1 MDKIID
7 IDDRVPA
14 RKRKRKIRT
23 NIKFSVLITIFL
35 LCIFCLLYFQSAYS
49 KIQTIQLSGNVLLT
63 AEEYEALYD
72 FAKGDSIWGFKEK
85 EVEQKLM
92 KNEWIKSV
100 KINRELLTT
109 VRVTVEEWPKV
120 AYISRNNTFYPMLE
134 NGYILEQEK
143 SDIPI
148 DAPIFLQFE
157 DEKLRKKIVK
167 QLAKLNPEV
176 LALIS
181 QIKSA
186 PTESDPYSIVL
197 YMNDGYEVR
206 AEISSFASKLNYY
219 PSIIAQI
226 EQNESF
232 EKGIIDME
240 VGSYYRPFSG
250 EYDSLSLDGL
260 EEGQSTEE
268 DGQSTE
274 EGGQSSDEVE
284 DNVGGG
290 TDAE

>member
-49 KIQTIQLSGNVLLT
+49 KIQTIKLSGNELLT
-63 AEEYEALYD
+63 SEEYEALFD
-72 FAKGDSIWGFKEK
+72 FAKGDSIWSFKEQ
-85 EVEQKLM
+85 EVEQKLL
-92 KNEWIKSV
+92 KNDWIKSV
-100 KINRELLTT
+100 QVKRDLLTT

-120 AYISRNNTFYPMLE
+120 AYIEKDNTFYPMLE
-134 NGYILEQEK
+134 NGYVLEQEK
-143 SDIPI
+143 IDMPI
-148 DAPIFLQFE
+148 DAPIFLQFD

-186 PTESDPYSIVL
+186 PTKSDPYSIVL

-206 AEISSFASKLNYY
+206 AEITSFASKLNYY

-226 EQNESF
+226 EQGDSF
-232 EKGIIDME
+232 EKGVIDIE
-240 VGSYYRPFSG
+240 VGSYYRPYSG
-250 EYDSLSLDGL
+250 EYNDLALDSL
-260 EEGQSTEE
+260 EEGQSTDE
-268 DGQSTE
+268 D
-274 EGGQSSDEVE
+274 GGQSSEE
-284 DNVGGG
+284 TLGGG

>member
-35 LCIFCLLYFQSAYS
+35 LCIFCLLYFQSEYS
-49 KIQTIQLSGNVLLT
+49 KIQTIQLSGNDLLT
-63 AEEYEALYD
+63 AEEYEAFYD
-72 FAKGDSIWGFKEK
+72 FAKGDSIWSFKEN
-85 EVEQKLM
+85 EVEQKLL
-92 KNEWIKSV
+92 KNKWIKSV
-100 KINRELLTT
+100 KIKRELLTT

-120 AYISRNNTFYPMLE
+120 AYISTNNTFYPMLE
-134 NGYILEQEK
+134 NGYVFEQEK
-143 SDIPI
+143 IDVPI
-148 DAPIFLQFE
+148 DAPIFLQFD

-232 EKGIIDME
+232 EKGIIDIE

-250 EYDSLSLDGL
+250 EYDSLSLDSL
-260 EEGQSTEE
+260 EEGQSVDE
-268 DGQSTE
+268 DGQSV
-274 EGGQSSDEVE
+274 GEVE

-290 TDAE
+290 TGAE

>member
-14 RKRKRKIRT
+14 RKRRRKLRT
-23 NIKFSVLITIFL
+23 NIKFTVLITIFL
-35 LCIFCLLYFQSAYS
+35 LCIFCLLYYQSPYS
-49 KIQTIQLSGNVLLT
+49 KIQTIKLSGNELLT
-63 AEEYEALYD
+63 EEEYKELYT
-72 FAKGDSIWGFKEK
+72 FVKGDSIWNLKEK
-85 EVEQKLM
+85 EVEQMLL
-92 KNEWIKSV
+92 KNEWIKAV
-100 KINRELLTT
+100 EIKKEWLTT
-109 VRVTVEEWPKV
+109 VHVKVEEWPKV
-120 AYISRNNTFYPMLE
+120 AYISKDNAFYPMLE

-206 AEISSFASKLNYY
+206 GEISTFASKLNYY

-232 EKGIIDME
+232 EKGIIDIE

-250 EYDSLSLDGL
+250 EYDNVALDSLEEEQTSD
-260 EEGQSTEE
+260 EEGQP
-268 DGQSTE
+268 
-274 EGGQSSDEVE
+274 SDEVE
-284 DNVGGG
+284 ETLGGA